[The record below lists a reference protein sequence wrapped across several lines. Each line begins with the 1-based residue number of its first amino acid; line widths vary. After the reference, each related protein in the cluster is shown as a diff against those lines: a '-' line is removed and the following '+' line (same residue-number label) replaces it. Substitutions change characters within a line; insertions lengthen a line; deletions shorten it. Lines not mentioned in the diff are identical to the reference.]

1 MLHKKLRGPE
11 ISPNPTP
18 SISRKFTNAKKMEQS
33 GVPTVPRG
41 TSLGDHLG
49 VFKTSATLKKF
60 HYGRYHKEKF
70 MSRLKII
77 KKRPSVA
84 KKNENKTQQHSGVE

>member
-1 MLHKKLRGPE
+1 
-11 ISPNPTP
+11 
-18 SISRKFTNAKKMEQS
+18 MELF
-33 GVPTVPRG
+33 
-41 TSLGDHLG
+41 LGDYLG
-49 VFKTSATLKKF
+49 VFKTLGALKKF

-84 KKNENKTQQHSGVE
+84 KKNENKTQQHYRC

>member
-11 ISPNPTP
+11 IFPNPTP

-41 TSLGDHLG
+41 TSLGDYLS

-84 KKNENKTQQHSGVE
+84 KKMKTKPNSTIGVE